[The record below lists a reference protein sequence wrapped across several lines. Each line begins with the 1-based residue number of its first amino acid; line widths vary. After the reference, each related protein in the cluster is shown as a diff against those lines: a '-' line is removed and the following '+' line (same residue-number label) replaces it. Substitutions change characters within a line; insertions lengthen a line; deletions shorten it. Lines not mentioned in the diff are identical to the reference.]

1 MRRSVNGKRTRGR
14 PGRNK
19 PSNSRNQTFDSTGPE
34 GKVRGS
40 ANQVFEKYLSLAR
53 DAQSSGDR
61 IAAENYFQHAEH
73 YYRILNVN
81 AQNAQNA
88 QHAQNTKNA
97 QISQIDRNRAQGNG
111 SGQGGAVPGQ
121 GNGPVASGG
130 PAAAKPQPAQP
141 EAKAEAKAE
150 AAEIGAEAP
159 GEAPGGKPERPP
171 KPTSQSGGSP
181 DQTSAKATDS

>member
-1 MRRSVNGKRTRGR
+1 MNGKRTRGR

-81 AQNAQNA
+81 AQNTQNA
-88 QHAQNTKNA
+88 QHAQNA

-111 SGQGGAVPGQ
+111 SGQGGAVPGR
-121 GNGPVASGG
+121 
-130 PAAAKPQPAQP
+130 
-141 EAKAEAKAE
+141 
-150 AAEIGAEAP
+150 
-159 GEAPGGKPERPP
+159 RPP
-171 KPTSQSGGSP
+171 GTTPSP
-181 DQTSAKATDS
+181 RGHS

>member
-81 AQNAQNA
+81 AQNTQNA
-88 QHAQNTKNA
+88 QHAQNTQNA
-97 QISQIDRNRAQGNG
+97 QISQIDRNRPQGNG

-130 PAAAKPQPAQP
+130 PAAAKPQPPRPEVRA
-141 EAKAEAKAE
+141 EAKAEAKGE
-150 AAEIGAEAP
+150 AAENAA
-159 GEAPGGKPERPP
+159 EAPGGKPERPP

>member
-81 AQNAQNA
+81 AQNTQNA
-88 QHAQNTKNA
+88 QHAQNA
-97 QISQIDRNRAQGNG
+97 QISQIDRNRPQGNG
-111 SGQGGAVPGQ
+111 SGQ

-130 PAAAKPQPAQP
+130 PAAAKPQPPRPEVRA
-141 EAKAEAKAE
+141 EAKAEAKGE
-150 AAEIGAEAP
+150 AAENAA
-159 GEAPGGKPERPP
+159 EAPGGKPERPP